1 MRLQILRYPGRS
13 IYLVK
18 EPLPFSRVVH
28 DVVKRVIHIGTSKGR
43 MLNRIT
49 HTPIEECGSGI
60 FLLDKSV
67 SAIGRHWTN
76 FARRLSQKVNSR
88 RGRGRV
94 LSRGAPL
101 PRAS

>member
-28 DVVKRVIHIGTSKGR
+28 DVVKRLVHIGTGKRR
-43 MLNRIT
+43 MLNEIN
-49 HTPIEECGSGI
+49 HIPIEECGSGI

-76 FARRLSQKVNSR
+76 FTKRLSQKVNSR
-88 RGRGRV
+88 RALSCGAALAGGRG
-94 LSRGAPL
+94 L
-101 PRAS
+101 